1 MKQQQIRHPRGPYK
15 KSAETRATI
24 IRGAIELLIEE
35 GYHNF
40 SMRKVAVRSGVS
52 IGNLQ
57 HHFVSKENLISEML
71 DDVISGYLE
80 EFKRLINAT
89 DSPREQLRSVIQ
101 RVVDDLATKETTIF
115 FPELW
120 SLANHEPG
128 VNDLMVAMY
137 GKYQNIYHQII
148 ERINPKLSG
157 SQIEKAGLFFAASLE
172 GHTIFVGHG
181 KSAAEHIDAVAE
193 IAYSSFLHIIESGAI
208 PE

>member
-1 MKQQQIRHPRGPYK
+1 MKPQQIRHPRGPYK
-15 KSAETRATI
+15 KSAETRASI
-24 IRGAIELLIEE
+24 VRGAIDSLIEE

-40 SMRKVAVRSGVS
+40 SLRKVALRAGVS

-57 HHFVSKENLISEML
+57 HHFVSKENLIAEML

-80 EFKRLINAT
+80 EFTGLISKT
-89 DSPREQLRSVIQ
+89 ESPQEQLRSVIK
-101 RVVDDLATKETTIF
+101 RVVDDLTTKETTMF

-137 GKYQNIYHQII
+137 RKYQDIYHEII
-148 ERINPKLSG
+148 KRINPELSKR
-157 SQIEKAGLFFAASLE
+157 QIEKAGLFFAASLE
-172 GHTIFVGHG
+172 GHTMFIGHG
-181 KSAAEHIDAVAE
+181 KSATRDSKAVAE
-193 IAYSSFLHIIESGAI
+193 MAYASFLHIIESGAI